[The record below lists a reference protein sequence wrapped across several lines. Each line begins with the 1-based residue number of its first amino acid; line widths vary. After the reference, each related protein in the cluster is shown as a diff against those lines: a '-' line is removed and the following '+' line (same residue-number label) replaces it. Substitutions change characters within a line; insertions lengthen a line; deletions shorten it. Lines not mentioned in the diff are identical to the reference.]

1 MRLLRQLGVH
11 FAIDDFGA
19 GYSSM
24 NYVRRLPIG
33 TVKIDRSF
41 VRGVADNPSDADI
54 TKAILAMARS
64 LDLDVVAEGVETVE
78 QRAFLQAA
86 GCPRLQG
93 YLFGPPVPAE
103 MMEFMLR
110 TGRTAPGNAVGR
122 GHAGGHAPGG
132 SRQPLRQ
139 ADM

>member
-1 MRLLRQLGVH
+1 MAQSLG
-11 FAIDDFGA
+11 
-19 GYSSM
+19 
-24 NYVRRLPIG
+24 
-33 TVKIDRSF
+33 
-41 VRGVADNPSDADI
+41 
-54 TKAILAMARS
+54 
-64 LDLDVVAEGVETVE
+64 LDVVAEGVETVE

-110 TGRTAPGNAVGR
+110 TGRTVAGNAASR

-139 ADM
+139 ADI